1 MDNDLNRTSILPA
14 LPGSVADCKPYLDLS
29 RYQLSLTNNYPEPH
43 YLLNFMDVGF
53 SALGGIQAVTG
64 QKKNGKTWVMT
75 QLMAAILNSESER
88 VKALLPGLELNPAT
102 ADYLGH
108 EPTVLYIDTEMEK
121 LNTAKVL
128 RRVHWLC
135 DWDMHRDNDRFHS
148 LWLRSIQD
156 SDGIKA
162 WKQRREI
169 IYHAIETYKPTAV
182 FIDGIR
188 DIIGDFNS
196 NEESAQLV
204 SEMMAVATTYDC
216 CIWNVLHMN
225 PRPGNDDESKMRGH
239 LGTEL
244 GNKVT
249 DTLASYK
256 KKDGN
261 GSVIFTVKQL
271 DARGKDLSDWH
282 FEITKEA
289 GELGVPSM
297 TNQIPVAEP
306 KAVKAD
312 SPEDI
317 KQWLIDGQRD
327 IEWPATGVEIKEMF
341 KQYGKVKRGEK
352 LQADIQVAI
361 AQKFIIP
368 QADEERARG
377 QKYPKYKLN
386 DTIIPPF

>member
-1 MDNDLNRTSILPA
+1 MNDEPKLPSLPESI
-14 LPGSVADCKPYLDLS
+14 ADCKSYLDLS

-43 YLLNFMDVGF
+43 YLLNFQGVGF
-53 SALGGIQAVTG
+53 SALGGIQAVSG

-88 VKALLPGLELNPAT
+88 VQAFLPGLELNADT

-108 EPTVLYIDTEMEK
+108 EPTVLYVDTEMEK

-135 DWDMHRDNDRFHS
+135 GWDMQQDNDRFRS
-148 LWLRSIQD
+148 LWLRNITD
-156 SDGIKA
+156 IEDVKA

-188 DIIGDFNS
+188 DIIGDFNN

-204 SEMMAVATTYDC
+204 TELMAVATTNDC
-216 CIWNVLHMN
+216 CIWNVLHFN

-249 DTLASYK
+249 DTLVSSK
-256 KKDGN
+256 KKDGS
-261 GSVIFTVKQL
+261 GRVIFTVKQL
-271 DARGKDLSDWH
+271 DARNKDMQDWH
-282 FEITKEA
+282 FEITNDA

-297 TNQIPVAEP
+297 TNQAPIAEP

-317 KQWLIDGQRD
+317 RQWLHAGQDD
-327 IEWPATGVEIKEMF
+327 IQWPATGVEIKEIF
-341 KQYGKVKRGEK
+341 KRYGNVKKNDK

-361 AQKFIIP
+361 AQKYIVP
-368 QADEERARG
+368 QPESEREHG
-377 QKYPKYKLN
+377 QRMPKYYINHDL
-386 DTIIPPF
+386 ICPF

>member
-1 MDNDLNRTSILPA
+1 MNDNIPKLPE
-14 LPGSVADCKPYLDLS
+14 SMADCKPYLDLS

-43 YLLNFMDVGF
+43 YLLNFQGVGF
-53 SALGGIQAVTG
+53 STLGGIQAVTG

-75 QLMAAILNSESER
+75 QLMAAILNSQSER
-88 VKALLPGLELNPAT
+88 VQAMLPGLELNPDT
-102 ADYLGH
+102 AEYLGH
-108 EPTVLYIDTEMEK
+108 EPTVLYIDTEMEQ
-121 LNTAKVL
+121 LNTARVL

-135 DWDMHRDNDRFHS
+135 QWDMHTDNDRFHS

-156 SDGIKA
+156 TADIKA

-204 SEMMAVATTYDC
+204 SEMMAVATTHNC

-249 DTLASYK
+249 DTFASYK
-256 KKDGN
+256 KKDGS
-261 GSVIFTVKQL
+261 GRVIFTVKQL
-271 DARGKDLSDWH
+271 DARGKDVPDWH
-282 FEITKEA
+282 FEIT
-289 GELGVPSM
+289 GEVGDLGVPSM
-297 TNQIPVAEP
+297 TNQAPVAEP

-317 KQWLIDGQRD
+317 KQWLHDGQDD
-327 IEWPATGVEIKEMF
+327 IKWPATMAEIKEIF
-341 KQYGKVKRGEK
+341 KKYGSVKKGEK
-352 LQADIQVAI
+352 LQADIQIAV
-361 AQKFIIP
+361 AQKFIVP
-368 QADEERARG
+368 QDHIEFERG
-377 QKYPKYKLN
+377 QRMPKYYINHQL
-386 DTIIPPF
+386 ICPF

>member
-1 MDNDLNRTSILPA
+1 MNNEPNTPQLPNS
-14 LPGSVADCKPYLDLS
+14 LADCKPYLDLS

-43 YLLNFMDVGF
+43 YLLDFQGVGF

-88 VKALLPGLELNPAT
+88 VQAFLPGLELNSAT
-102 ADYLGH
+102 AEYLGH

-135 DWDMHRDNDRFHS
+135 EWDMQKDNNRFHS
-148 LWLRSIQD
+148 LWLRSITD
-156 SDGIKA
+156 TDDIKA

-169 IYHAIETYKPTAV
+169 IYHAIEIYKPTAV

-256 KKDGN
+256 KKDGS
-261 GSVIFTVKQL
+261 GRVIFTVKQL
-271 DARGKDLSDWH
+271 DARGKDLQDWH
-282 FEITKEA
+282 FEVTGEA

-297 TNQIPVAEP
+297 TNQVPVAEP

-317 KQWLIDGQRD
+317 QQWLHDGQDD
-327 IEWPATGVEIKEMF
+327 IQWPATGIEIKEIF
-341 KQYGKVKRGEK
+341 KKYGNVKKGEK
-352 LQADIQVAI
+352 LQADIQVAQ
-361 AQKFIIP
+361 AHKFIVP
-368 QADEERARG
+368 QPDSEKE
-377 QKYPKYKLN
+377 PKQRMPKFYINHDL
-386 DTIIPPF
+386 ICPF